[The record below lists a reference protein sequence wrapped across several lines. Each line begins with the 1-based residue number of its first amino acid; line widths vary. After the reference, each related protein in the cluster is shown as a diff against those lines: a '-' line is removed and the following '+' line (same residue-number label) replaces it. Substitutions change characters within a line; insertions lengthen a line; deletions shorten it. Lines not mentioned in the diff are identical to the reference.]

1 MTTQYAIG
9 EFSDITN
16 VSIYTLRYYEKENLI
31 NPKRMDN
38 GRRTYSEEDIAWIQF
53 IKRLKETG
61 MSIKEIHKYAELR
74 AVGEATLEKRMEILK
89 NHRCLLQEEIAK
101 ASENLN
107 KLDEKIIYYEN
118 AIDKK

>member
-1 MTTQYAIG
+1 MTTQYSIG
-9 EFSDITN
+9 EFSDLTN

-53 IKRLKETG
+53 IKRLKDTG

-74 AVGEATLEKRMEILK
+74 AVGDATLEKRMEILK

-101 ASENLN
+101 ANENLS

>member
-1 MTTQYAIG
+1 MTTQYSIG
-9 EFSDITN
+9 EFSDIIN

-74 AVGEATLEKRMEILK
+74 AVGGATLEKRMEILK

>member
-1 MTTQYAIG
+1 MTTQYSIG
-9 EFSDITN
+9 EFSDLTN

-53 IKRLKETG
+53 IKRLKDRG
-61 MSIKEIHKYAELR
+61 MSIEEIHKYAELR
-74 AVGEATLEKRMEILK
+74 AVGDATLEKRMEILK

-101 ASENLN
+101 ANEHLS